1 MVNAS
6 SKLRRSAFLTAA
18 GRILASASCRIRR
31 IRKGDSESLPVL
43 TDLVERLL
51 IEREPGMAIEIRN
64 FFSHTTLKKNRIPQ
78 SPSEPIERQR
88 PWETIPFFVIGKHL
102 KPAIYIVDQISHRRL
117 VRPPRHRARIQSVQ
131 NQRQTLDPQ
140 RETNPQ
146 HNQAYAEHCP
156 MLFHES
162 EHDWLSVP
170 SPDGKSS
177 FRRFQTTVE
186 EGARWMVRRGRAA
199 IPQHGSKEWGSAR

>member
-1 MVNAS
+1 VINS
-6 SKLRRSAFLTAA
+6 SSELRCSACLTAA
-18 GRILASASCRIRR
+18 GRVLASASCRIRR

-88 PWETIPFFVIGKHL
+88 PRETIPFFVIGKQL
-102 KPAIYIVDQISHRRL
+102 KPAIYIVDQISHHRL

-131 NQRQTLDPQ
+131 QQRQTFDPQ
-140 RETNPQ
+140 QETNPQ
-146 HNQAYAEHCP
+146 HDQAYTEYSP
-156 MLFHES
+156 ILFYES
-162 EHDWLSVP
+162 DHDGFSVA
-170 SPDGKSS
+170 SLNMNSS
-177 FRRFQTTVE
+177 IRRFQIQKTD
-186 EGARWMVRRGRAA
+186 GPIILARQGRLSTSRRDPRR
-199 IPQHGSKEWGSAR
+199 HGCRP

>member
-1 MVNAS
+1 MINFS
-6 SKLRRSAFLTAA
+6 SELRCSACLTAA
-18 GRILASASCRIRR
+18 GRVLASASRRIRR

-88 PWETIPFFVIGKHL
+88 PWETIPFFVIGKQL
-102 KPAIYIVDQISHRRL
+102 KPAIYIVDQISHHRI
-117 VRPPRHRARIQSVQ
+117 VRPPRHRARSQSVQ
-131 NQRQTLDPQ
+131 YQRQTLDPQ

-146 HNQAYAEHCP
+146 HNQAYMEHHP
-156 MLFHES
+156 ILFHKPD
-162 EHDWLSVP
+162 HDGLSVASLNENSSIRCFQIKEHWHRRSDVP
-170 SPDGKSS
+170 SET
-177 FRRFQTTVE
+177 FNL
-186 EGARWMVRRGRAA
+186 M
-199 IPQHGSKEWGSAR
+199 